1 MLHFADNITLAV
13 DSIRAHKLRA
23 ALTILGLVMGVAT
36 LITVMTLVQGANLYV
51 EQKIANLGTNVFRV
65 GRLPFAVTDF
75 ALLTRAMRYKFLY
88 PDDMDAIAAECA
100 HCQATGA
107 ALNATAPLRY
117 ADHQLDD
124 ATLYGHTPNMAE
136 IDTRTVDLG
145 RYFTDVEDRHAANVC
160 LIGDRVLQEFFA
172 GVNPLGRA
180 LRAGGSE
187 FIVIGTF
194 EKIGSVLG
202 QDQDNFIVIPLHT
215 FLKVRGQRNSLA
227 ISVKAEGPQKT
238 FELAQDDVR
247 RILRARRHVAPGT
260 EDDFYFGTADSYI
273 SLWQSI
279 SSAFFAVFVMIS
291 SISAVVG
298 GIVIMNVMLVSVT
311 ERTKEIGVRRAVG
324 ATQSDILRQFLME
337 SILQCVFGGT
347 IGVLIGFGCALALRQ
362 FTSFPAAVQTWVAAL
377 GVVLSSVIGMF
388 FGIYPA
394 VKASKLDPVTA
405 LRTE

>member
-1 MLHFADNITLAV
+1 M

-23 ALTILGLVMGVAT
+23 ALTILGLIMGVAT
-36 LITVMTLVQGANLYV
+36 LITVMTLVQGANVYV

-88 PDDMDAIAAECA
+88 PDDMEAIAAGCA
-100 HCQATGA
+100 HCKSVGASLDATV
-107 ALNATAPLRY
+107 TLRS

-124 ATLYGHTPNMAE
+124 SALHGHTPTMAE

-145 RYFTDVEDRHAANVC
+145 RYFTDVEDRHAAFVC
-160 LIGDRVLQEFFA
+160 LVGDRVLQEFFA
-172 GVNPLGRA
+172 GVNPLGRSI
-180 LRAGGSE
+180 RAGNAE
-187 FIVIGTF
+187 FIVVGTF
-194 EKIGSVLG
+194 TRIGSVLG
-202 QDQDNFIVIPLHT
+202 QDQDNFIVVPLRT
-215 FLKVRGQRNSLA
+215 FLKVRGQRNSLN
-227 ISVKAEGPQKT
+227 ISVKAVGPEKT

-247 RILRARRHVAPGT
+247 RILRARRHNAPGAP
-260 EDDFYFGTADSYI
+260 DDFYFGTADSYI
-273 SLWQSI
+273 SLWQNI

-298 GIVIMNVMLVSVT
+298 GIVIMNVMLVAVT

-337 SILQCVFGGT
+337 SVLQCMLGGG
-347 IGVLIGFGCALALRQ
+347 IGVMIGFGCALALRE
-362 FTSFPAAVQTWVAAL
+362 FTSFPAAVQGWVAAL
-377 GVVLSSVIGMF
+377 GVILSSVIGMF

-394 VKASKLDPVTA
+394 VKASRLDPVTA